1 MFWRCFGTLRRKYKI
16 LNYIDK
22 SFSGTGRFLLSGVP
36 EGYDALVLARLLSD
50 KTADATHLHIARDAK
65 RMVAMAEALAF
76 FAADIDVV
84 LFPAWDCLPYDRVSP
99 NREIVSERINTLTYL
114 AARTDQNAQRQL
126 VVLTSVNAAL
136 QRVPAQAVLN
146 EAARRFSIG
155 SRVNIDEL
163 GDFFNRNGFE
173 RVGTVREPGEYA
185 VRGGIMDIFPPGE
198 ALPLRLDLFGDEI
211 EALRTF
217 DPASQRSVDQIDAF
231 ALKPASEVFLD
242 EDSIAR
248 FRTGYREAFGAVAD
262 DPLYVGVSEGRKQ
275 IGMEHWLPLF
285 HERLEA
291 IFDYLPGASVTLDN
305 DADQVRDGRLEMIAD
320 YFDARMTFTNNR
332 KVEDTG
338 GQPPYRPLPANSL
351 YLTSKE
357 FETTLNDRL
366 VGQLSPFAAPEGIAT
381 SAFAEVLSLGVR
393 RVPDFAAVRAQSAA
407 AAGTTAKD
415 GAPVDTVFDNLAA
428 RLKRDIGEGR
438 RAIITAFTQGSR
450 ERLGQLL
457 SDHKLADITPVEN
470 WAEADNLNDSAI
482 ALATLPIEHGFA
494 SDDLILITEQDILGE
509 RIVRPDRKRKRAE
522 DFIANVS
529 EIAQGDLVVHIEN
542 GIGRY
547 DGLET
552 LSVAGAPHDC
562 LRLIYAGDDKLYVP
576 VENVEVLSRYGSGD
590 MPATLDRLGGAAWQ
604 ARKSRMKSR
613 LRDIADELIK
623 IAAQRTLRPAVKID
637 IPDSLY
643 QEFAARF
650 PYTETD
656 DQAHAIE
663 DTLTDLK
670 SGNAMD
676 RLVCGDV
683 GFGKTEI
690 ALRAAFATVMSGGQ
704 VAVVVPT
711 TLLARQHFATF
722 VERFAGVPVRIEQLS
737 RLVTGKAADSVHEGL
752 ANGEVDI
759 VVGTHALLSKSVAF
773 KKLDLLIVDE
783 EQHFGVTHKE
793 RLKNLKTDVH
803 VLTLTATPI
812 PRTLQMALSGVKE
825 MSLIGTPPVDRLAVR
840 TFVMPYDEVMIR
852 EAIMREHFRGGQI
865 FYVCPRVSDL
875 DEIAAQL
882 RTLVPDI
889 KIAMA
894 HGQMGTRALEDVM
907 TTFYEGSVNLLLST
921 QIVESGLDIPT
932 ANTMIIHRADM
943 FGLAQLYQLR
953 GRIGRS
959 KLRAY
964 CYLTLPNNKKLTDAA
979 NKRLEVMQSLDT
991 LGAGFTLASHDLDIR
1006 GAGNLL
1012 GSEQSGHIRE
1022 IGVELY
1028 QHMLEEAVAVAKGVE
1043 DAADR
1048 EWSPQINVGIP
1059 VLIPEKYVSDLGV
1072 RLGLYRRIAELKSA
1086 EETEGFAA
1094 ELIDRFGSLPGEVE
1108 NLLQIVA
1115 IKRHCRAASIEKIDA
1130 GPKGATL
1137 SFRNNSFANPG
1148 GLVEFVSGDVG
1159 RTKLRPDHTMVV
1171 RRDWTRA
1178 ADRLRGVRQLS
1189 QKLSAIAGA

>member
-1 MFWRCFGTLRRKYKI
+1 M
-16 LNYIDK
+16 NYIDK
-22 SFSGTGRFLLSGVP
+22 SFSGIGRFLLSGVP
-36 EGYDALVLARLLSD
+36 EGYDALVLAESLAAKPPRSV
-50 KTADATHLHIARDAK
+50 HLHIARDAT
-65 RMVAMAEALAF
+65 RMASMADALSFYASELR
-76 FAADIDVV
+76 VV
-84 LFPAWDCLPYDRVSP
+84 SFPAWDCLPYDRVSP
-99 NREIVSERINTLTYL
+99 NREIVSERIDALSYL
-114 AARTDQNAQRQL
+114 AHRADQKASQESARL
-126 VVLTSVNAAL
+126 IVLTSVNATL
-136 QRVPAQAVLN
+136 QRVPDRETIRN
-146 EAARRFSIG
+146 AARDFAVG
-155 SRVNIDEL
+155 SRIGLDEL
-163 GDFFNRNGFE
+163 GEFFTQNGFE

-185 VRGGIMDIFPPGE
+185 VRGGILDVYPPGE
-198 ALPLRLDLFGDEI
+198 EFPLRLDLFGDEI
-211 EALRTF
+211 DAMRAF
-217 DPASQRSVDQIDAF
+217 DPITQRTTQKIDGF
-231 ALKPASEVFLD
+231 SLKPASEFFLD
-242 EDSIAR
+242 DASISR
-248 FRTGYREAFGAVAD
+248 FRAGYRDAFGSVTD
-262 DPLYVGVSEGRKQ
+262 DPLYLGVTEGRKQ

-285 HERLEA
+285 HERLETL
-291 IFDYLPGASVTLDN
+291 FDYLPDASVTLDN
-305 DADQVRDGRLEMIAD
+305 DADQVRDGRLEMIVD
-320 YFDARMTFTNNR
+320 YYDARTTFLQNSKAHQTS
-332 KVEDTG
+332 
-338 GQPPYRPLPANSL
+338 GQPPYRPLPTDRL
-351 YLTSKE
+351 YLSARE
-357 FETTLNDRL
+357 FEKALDGRL
-366 VGQLSPFAAPEGIAT
+366 VGQVSPFAAPEGIAS
-381 SAFAEVLSLGVR
+381 SAFADVLSMGAR
-393 RVPDFAAVRAQSAA
+393 RIPDFAAARAQAA
-407 AAGTTAKD
+407 ATGRQDDSPAE
-415 GAPVDTVFDNLAA
+415 TVFDTVRV
-428 RLKRDIGEGR
+428 RLKNDIDAGR
-438 RAIITAFTQGSR
+438 RAVITAFTQGSR

-457 SDHKLADITPVEN
+457 RDNDIPDIVQVDN
-470 WAEADNLNDSAI
+470 WQEAI
-482 ALATLPIEHGFA
+482 ALPPSAIGLTVLPIENGFA
-494 SDDLILITEQDILGE
+494 AEDLVLITEQDILGD
-509 RIVRPDRKRKRAE
+509 RIVRPDRKRRRAE
-522 DFIANVS
+522 NFIADVS
-529 EIAQGDLVVHIEN
+529 EIAMGDLVVHIEH

-552 LSVAGAPHDC
+552 LNVAGAPHDC
-562 LRLIYAGDDKLYVP
+562 LRVVYGGEDRLYVP
-576 VENVEVLSRYGSGD
+576 VENVEVLSRFGSGD
-590 MPATLDRLGGAAWQ
+590 MPASLDKLGGAAWQ
-604 ARKSRMKSR
+604 ARKSRMKAR
-613 LRDIADELIK
+613 LRDIADQLIK
-623 IAAQRTLRPAVKID
+623 IAAQRTLRPAVKIE
-637 IPDSLY
+637 IPDDLY

-656 DQAHAIE
+656 DQADAIA
-663 DTLTDLK
+663 DTLADLK

-737 RLVTGKAADSVHEGL
+737 RLVAGKAADDVRAGL
-752 ANGEVDI
+752 ARGDVDI
-759 VVGTHALLSKSVAF
+759 VIGTHALLSKSIAF

-840 TFVMPYDEVMIR
+840 TFVMPFDEVMIR
-852 EAIMREHFRGGQI
+852 EAIMREHFRGGQT
-865 FYVCPRVSDL
+865 FYVCPRIADL

-882 RTLVPDI
+882 RVLVPEI
-889 KIAMA
+889 KIAVA
-894 HGQMGTRALEDVM
+894 HGQMGTRGLEDVM
-907 TTFYEGSVNLLLST
+907 TAFYEGSINLLLST
-921 QIVESGLDIPT
+921 QIVESGLDIPS

-964 CYLTLPNNKKLTDAA
+964 CFLTLPSDKKLTDAA

-1012 GSEQSGHIRE
+1012 GEEQSGHIRE
-1022 IGVELY
+1022 VGAELY
-1028 QHMLEEAVAVAKGVE
+1028 QHMLEEAVAVAKGID

-1086 EETEGFAA
+1086 EDTEAFAA

-1115 IKRHCRAASIEKIDA
+1115 IKRHCRAASIEKMDA

-1137 SFRNNSFANPG
+1137 SFRNNHFANPA
-1148 GLVEFVSGDVG
+1148 GLVVFVSDDVG

-1171 RRDWTRA
+1171 RRDWARSS
-1178 ADRLRGVRQLS
+1178 DRLRGVRQLAE
-1189 QKLSAIAGA
+1189 KLSGIATS

>member
-1 MFWRCFGTLRRKYKI
+1 MNF
-16 LNYIDK
+16 IDK

-36 EGYDALVLARLLSD
+36 EGCDALLVAESLAGQS
-50 KTADATHLHIARDAK
+50 ADAVHLHIARDAK
-65 RMVAMAEALAF
+65 RIAEMTDALAF
-76 FAADIDVV
+76 FAPQIKVIS
-84 LFPAWDCLPYDRVSP
+84 FPAWDCLPYDRVSP
-99 NREIVSERINTLTYL
+99 NREAVSQRIDALTYL
-114 AARTDQNAQRQL
+114 AARTDSQTESGASGQL

-136 QRVPAQAVLN
+136 QRVPARTVLRD
-146 EAARRFSIG
+146 AARNFAVGARID
-155 SRVNIDEL
+155 VDEL
-163 GDFFNRNGFE
+163 ADFFNRNGFE
-173 RVGTVREPGEYA
+173 RVGTVREAGEYA
-185 VRGGIMDIFPPGE
+185 VRGGILDIFPPGE
-198 ALPLRLDLFGDEI
+198 ALPIRIDLFGDEI
-211 EALRTF
+211 DVLRVF
-217 DPASQRSVDQIDAF
+217 DPATQRSTEKIKTF
-231 ALKPASEVFLD
+231 SLKPASEVLLD

-248 FRTGYREAFGAVAD
+248 FRTGYREAFGNITD
-262 DPLYVGVSEGRKQ
+262 DPLYAAVSEGRKQ

-285 HERLEA
+285 HEKLDTL
-291 IFDYLPGASVTLDN
+291 FDYLPGASVTLDN
-305 DADQVRDGRLEMIAD
+305 DADKVRDGRLETIAD
-320 YFDARMTFTNNR
+320 YFDARMTYLRNR
-332 KVEDTG
+332 KTDDVS
-338 GQPPYRPLPANSL
+338 GQPPYNPLPTESL
-351 YLTSKE
+351 YLDARE
-357 FETTLNDRL
+357 FEVALDGRL
-366 VGQLSPFAAPEGIAT
+366 VGQLSPFAAPEGIAS
-381 SAFAEVLSLGVR
+381 SAFADVLSVGAK
-393 RVPDFAAVRAQSAA
+393 RVPDFAAARAKAA
-407 AAGTTAKD
+407 AVGTKND
-415 GAPVDTVFDNLAA
+415 GPETTVFDSLAT
-428 RLKRDIGEGR
+428 RLRNDADGGKRVLIS
-438 RAIITAFTQGSR
+438 AFTLGSR

-457 SDHKLADITPVEN
+457 ADHKVMDIVAVEN
-470 WAEADNLNDSAI
+470 WQAAT
-482 ALATLPIEHGFA
+482 ALPPETTGLVVLPIEHGFT
-494 SDDLILITEQDILGE
+494 SDTLTLITEQDILGE
-509 RIVRPDRKRKRAE
+509 RIVRPDRKRRRAE
-522 DFIANVS
+522 DFIADVS
-529 EIAQGDLVVHIEN
+529 EIALGDLVVHIEH

-552 LSVAGAPHDC
+552 LSVANAPHDC
-562 LRLIYAGDDKLYVP
+562 LRLIYAGDTKLYVP

-590 MPATLDRLGGAAWQ
+590 MPASLDRLGGAAWQ
-604 ARKSRMKSR
+604 ARKARMKSR
-613 LRDIADELIK
+613 LRDIANELIK

-637 IPDSLY
+637 IPESLY
-643 QEFAARF
+643 QEFASRF

-656 DQAHAIE
+656 DQTHAIA
-663 DTLTDLK
+663 DTLNDLK

-690 ALRAAFATVMSGGQ
+690 ALRATFAAVMSGSQ

-711 TLLARQHFATF
+711 TLLCRQHFKTF

-737 RLVTGKAADSVHEGL
+737 RLVTGKDADKVREGL

-759 VVGTHALLSKSVAF
+759 VIGTHALLSKSIAF
-773 KKLDLLIVDE
+773 NKLELLIVDE

-840 TFVMPYDEVMIR
+840 TFVMPFDDVMIR
-852 EAIMREHFRGGQI
+852 EAIMREHFRGGQT
-865 FYVCPRVSDL
+865 FYVCPRVADL

-882 RTLVPDI
+882 RTLVPEI
-889 KIAMA
+889 KVAMA
-894 HGQMGTRALEDVM
+894 HGQMGTKALEEVM
-907 TTFYEGSVNLLLST
+907 TAFYEGSVNLLLST

-964 CYLTLPNNKKLTDAA
+964 CYLTLPNNKKRTDAA

-1022 IGVELY
+1022 VGVELY

-1043 DAADR
+1043 DEDDR

-1059 VLIPEKYVSDLGV
+1059 VLIPEKYVSDLDV

-1086 EETEGFAA
+1086 EDTEAFAA

-1115 IKRHCRAASIEKIDA
+1115 IKRHCRAASVEKIDA

-1148 GLVEFVSGDVG
+1148 GLIAFVAADVG
-1159 RTKLRPDHTMVV
+1159 RTKLRPDHTIVV

-1178 ADRLRGVRQLS
+1178 ADRLRGVRQLGE
-1189 QKLSAIAGA
+1189 KLSAIANAAE

>member
-1 MFWRCFGTLRRKYKI
+1 M
-16 LNYIDK
+16 
-22 SFSGTGRFLLSGVP
+22 
-36 EGYDALVLARLLSD
+36 A
-50 KTADATHLHIARDAK
+50 
-65 RMVAMAEALAF
+65 AMADALAF
-76 FAADIDVV
+76 FAPEIAVV
-84 LFPAWDCLPYDRVSP
+84 SFPAWDCLPYDRVSP
-99 NREIVSERINTLTYL
+99 NREIAAERIEALTFL
-114 AARTDQNAQRQL
+114 ATAADKQQSKRL

-136 QRVPAQAVLN
+136 QRVPARTVLN
-146 EAARRFSIG
+146 SAARRFAIG
-155 SRVNIDEL
+155 SRVNIDEM
-163 GDFFNRNGFE
+163 GEFFSRNGFE

-185 VRGGIMDIFPPGE
+185 VRGGILDIFPPG
-198 ALPLRLDLFGDEI
+198 ANLPLRLDLFGDEI
-211 EALRTF
+211 EALRSF
-217 DPASQRSVDQIDAF
+217 DPATQRSVETIDAF
-231 ALKPASEVFLD
+231 SLKPASEVFLD
-242 EDSIAR
+242 EDSVAR
-248 FRTGYREAFGAVAD
+248 FRSGYREAFGSVTD
-262 DPLYVGVSEGRKQ
+262 DPLYLAVSEGRKQ

-285 HERLEA
+285 HESLET

-305 DADQVRDGRLEMIAD
+305 DADQVRDGRLETIDD
-320 YFDARMTFTNNR
+320 YYDARMSFIQNRNSQDTNS
-332 KVEDTG
+332 
-338 GQPPYRPLPANSL
+338 QPPYRPLPADSL
-351 YLTSKE
+351 YLTARE
-357 FETTLNDRL
+357 FEKALDGRL
-366 VGQLSPFAAPEGIAT
+366 VGQLSPFAAPEGIAS
-381 SAFAEVLSLGVR
+381 SAYAEVLSVGAK
-393 RVPDFAAVRAQSAA
+393 RVPDFAAVRAQAAA
-407 AAGTTAKD
+407 AAGSAPKKD
-415 GAPVDTVFDNLAA
+415 DIPVDTLFDNLNA
-428 RLKRDIGEGR
+428 RLKRDISEGR
-438 RAIITAFTQGSR
+438 RALISAFTQGSR

-457 SDHKLADITPVEN
+457 GDHNVANITPVEN
-470 WAEADNLNDSAI
+470 WDETDNLNDSAI
-482 ALATLPIEHGFA
+482 GLAVLPIEHGFT
-494 SDDLILITEQDILGE
+494 SHDLILITEQDILGE

-522 DFIANVS
+522 DFIADVS
-529 EIAQGDLVVHIEN
+529 EIALGDLVVHIEH

-552 LSVAGAPHDC
+552 LSVMNAPHDC
-562 LRLIYAGDDKLYVP
+562 LRLVYAGDDKLYVP

-604 ARKSRMKSR
+604 ARKARMKSR
-613 LRDIADELIK
+613 LKDIANELIK
-623 IAAQRTLRPAVKID
+623 IAAQRTLRPAVKIEV
-637 IPDSLY
+637 PDGLY

-656 DQAHAIE
+656 DQAHAIA

-722 VERFAGVPVRIEQLS
+722 LERFSGVPVRIEQLS
-737 RLVTGKAADSVHEGL
+737 RLVTGKAADDVRAGL

-759 VVGTHALLSKSVAF
+759 VVGTHALLSKSIAF

-840 TFVMPYDEVMIR
+840 TFVMPFDEVMIR
-852 EAIMREHFRGGQI
+852 EAIMREHFRGGQT
-865 FYVCPRVSDL
+865 FYVCPRVADL
-875 DEIAAQL
+875 DDIAGQL
-882 RTLVPDI
+882 RRLVPEI

-907 TTFYEGSVNLLLST
+907 TTFYEGSANLLLST
-921 QIVESGLDIPT
+921 QIVESGLDIPS

-964 CYLTLPNNKKLTDAA
+964 CYLTLPNDRKLTDAA

-991 LGAGFTLASHDLDIR
+991 LGAGFSLASHDLDIR

-1022 IGVELY
+1022 VGVELY

-1043 DAADR
+1043 NADDR

-1094 ELIDRFGSLPGEVE
+1094 ELIDRFGTLPGEVE
-1108 NLLQIVA
+1108 NLLQIVT
-1115 IKRHCRAASIEKIDA
+1115 IKRHCRRANVEKIDA

-1137 SFRNNSFANPG
+1137 SFRANSFDNPA
-1148 GLVEFVSGDVG
+1148 GLIEFVSSDVG

-1171 RRDWTRA
+1171 RRDWTRGT
-1178 ADRLRGVRQLS
+1178 DRLRGVRQLAE
-1189 QKLSAIAGA
+1189 KLATISTG